1 MYCKFGNFREHFIFA
16 NSAKRHICD
25 VKESRLWH
33 DLPIS
38 VNDRMI
44 SPYREDFIFTKM
56 RSFAKINPRE
66 NFANLEYPNII
77 DDHMTLYPVAEV
89 MSVLKGNAYG
99 HGAVPVARH
108 LEKHGFTYFT
118 VATSLEGE
126 ELRQAGIKGFI
137 QILGNMFD
145 SLRPSQHFFRHVLA
159 GLPGL
164 SQY

>member
-1 MYCKFGNFREHFIFA
+1 M
-16 NSAKRHICD
+16 
-25 VKESRLWH
+25 RLY
-33 DLPIS
+33 S
-38 VNDRMI
+38 V
-44 SPYREDFIFTKM
+44 T
-56 RSFAKINPRE
+56 
-66 NFANLEYPNII
+66 
-77 DDHMTLYPVAEV
+77 EV

-137 QILGNMFD
+137 QILGNLFD
-145 SLRPSQHFFRHVLA
+145 LFDLINNFFSYVLA

-164 SQY
+164 NQYQARIKT